1 MQIAQRLTRS
11 WRSLVRATL
20 QVMFAI
26 LLSLVAVDLAF
37 GQRAMPP
44 DHLTIGYDE
53 EGKIDAS
60 PKACLAVVKEITQW
74 DEAATQQGAQE
85 VCAARKA
92 HVDAYAALQTSYKA
106 FIQEVMKDRRYD
118 WAGAAATTVTLV
130 KTCMDHKFSIT
141 TGGHN
146 IRIDII
152 NNEIATACLALA
164 TNLMRDETRQ
174 LTPH

>member
-1 MQIAQRLTRS
+1 M
-11 WRSLVRATL
+11 RATL
-20 QVMFAI
+20 QVAFGL
-26 LLSLVAVDLAF
+26 LLSLVVGNLAF

-60 PKACLAVVKEITQW
+60 AKACLADVKEITQW
-74 DEAATQQGAQE
+74 NEADTQKGARE

-92 HVDAYAALQTSYKA
+92 HVEAYAALQASYKA
-106 FIQEVMKDRRYD
+106 FIREVMKDRRYD
-118 WAGAAATTVTLV
+118 WAEAAVTVPKLV
-130 KTCMDHKFSIT
+130 KDCMSHKFSIT

-152 NNEIATACLALA
+152 NNEIATACLTLA
-164 TNLMRDETRQ
+164 DNLMRDETRQ
-174 LTPH
+174 LTAH

>member
-1 MQIAQRLTRS
+1 MR
-11 WRSLVRATL
+11 VTL
-20 QVMFAI
+20 QVTFAF
-26 LLSLVAVDLAF
+26 LLSLVGGDLAF

-44 DHLTIGYDE
+44 DRLTVGYDE

-74 DEAATQQGAQE
+74 NEADTQKGARE
-85 VCAARKA
+85 VCAARKT
-92 HVDAYAALQTSYKA
+92 HVDAYAALQASYKT

-118 WAGAAATTVTLV
+118 WAEAAATVPTLV
-130 KTCMDHKFSIT
+130 KTCMSHKFSIT

-152 NNEIATACLALA
+152 NNEIAAACLTLA
-164 TNLMRDETRQ
+164 ANLMRDETRQ
-174 LTPH
+174 LTAR